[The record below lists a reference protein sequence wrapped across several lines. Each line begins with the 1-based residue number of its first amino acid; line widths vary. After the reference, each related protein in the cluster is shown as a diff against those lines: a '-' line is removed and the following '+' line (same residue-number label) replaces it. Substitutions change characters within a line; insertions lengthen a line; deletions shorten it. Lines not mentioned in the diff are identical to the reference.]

1 LDDDVIHA
9 VPLRL
14 GAKRQQLSRR
24 HSPPPS
30 PRRAALAGY
39 HARYW
44 WCCQNFPSFDHHSA
58 RWIAPPPV
66 RSHRVQQSPSCPAG
80 RMHTPFGPGLQKA
93 CGMPHCSPMV
103 APSVRAGGSRLPP
116 SNRPSHQ
123 CVHDTRQP
131 SAEEAAAEGK
141 AADSDSRN
149 DGGLL
154 REDVRRA
161 AGSEREWQRK
171 FLDVVC
177 LHRSLLGA
185 GSPAET
191 PSFASPYAAAI
202 RHWTLCSSDALA
214 GVYCVVSLFIFASA
228 ATLARLEKGEA
239 MSRDLARCAYHSTG
253 QSQANPPQPSISN
266 SKSWPSMASTPPMAS
281 NACIVGRVSPCPTTS
296 RPSTSNSTCVIEP
309 MTTASLSVPR
319 MVVSPVGGRRGEGG
333 ELTSGARPGGRARRR
348 SRRRRRAPRP
358 LPPRT
363 RQRRPGPGAPD
374 SPAPRPRPPARPAAR
389 PARSRLRTARPSS
402 SWGDSR
408 EGGPLRR
415 RG

>member
-1 LDDDVIHA
+1 
-9 VPLRL
+9 
-14 GAKRQQLSRR
+14 
-24 HSPPPS
+24 
-30 PRRAALAGY
+30 
-39 HARYW
+39 
-44 WCCQNFPSFDHHSA
+44 
-58 RWIAPPPV
+58 
-66 RSHRVQQSPSCPAG
+66 
-80 RMHTPFGPGLQKA
+80 
-93 CGMPHCSPMV
+93 
-103 APSVRAGGSRLPP
+103 
-116 SNRPSHQ
+116 
-123 CVHDTRQP
+123 QP

-141 AADSDSRN
+141 DADSDSRN

-281 NACIVGRVSPCPTTS
+281 NACIVARVSPCPTTS
-296 RPSTSNSTCVIEP
+296 RPSTSNSTCVSEP
-309 MTTASLSVPR
+309 MTTTSLSVPR
-319 MVVSPVGGRRGEGG
+319 MVVSPVGGVGVKMPRLRAAHDLEVGLAVDHAGDVGRRGPCRLVPVSVDLAREPLILQRQGHVLRHVPQLDQREAVFVLHVHPVAG
-333 ELTSGARPGGRARRR
+333 ETRARVVRC
-348 SRRRRRAPRP
+348 AVEVAVADVCGDEV
-358 LPPRT
+358 LGT
-363 RQRRPGPGAPD
+363 FHT
-374 SPAPRPRPPARPAAR
+374 RPRHKRGAAR
-389 PARSRLRTARPSS
+389 
-402 SWGDSR
+402 
-408 EGGPLRR
+408 
-415 RG
+415 